1 MHTALISPTVR
12 RTHFRAAHGRRVTIR
27 PTQIQVEQVV
37 PANADM
43 KSLAPREMEVLTLI
57 ARGKSN
63 SVIAQILG
71 ISIHTVDT
79 VCRRLMAKM
88 ATSSRTTAA
97 VRAAQQGLLPQI

>member
-1 MHTALISPTVR
+1 MHTALISPTARNV
-12 RTHFRAAHGRRVTIR
+12 HFRAAPRRRVTICQ
-27 PTQIQVEQVV
+27 TQMDQVP
-37 PANADM
+37 PANADT

-97 VRAAQQGLLPQI
+97 VRAAQKGLLPQI

>member
-1 MHTALISPTVR
+1 MHTALISTTTR
-12 RTHFRAAHGRRVTIR
+12 NSQFRAAPRRRIIIR
-27 PTQIQVEQVV
+27 PIRIDQPE
-37 PANADM
+37 PAKPER